1 MKKIL
6 KKLNKVT
13 ISLIVVGVILLLLL
27 FDFVWAKTY
36 QIEVAEIDPPN
47 PVCSGMNA
55 DEISNVNIT
64 LQVTH
69 FGKPVSG
76 HKIIGYSLVNE
87 ASAGTFIEN
96 IVRTDEDGY
105 AVFQYTVY
113 AQAPF
118 SPVSPVNM
126 IFFDEDNSIVFEI
139 NAELRFDLPVRQR
152 EEGGTV

>member
-1 MKKIL
+1 MREIFKKF
-6 KKLNKVT
+6 NKVT
-13 ISLIVVGVILLLLL
+13 VSLLVVGIILLLLL

-36 QIEVAEIDPPN
+36 QIKVANIDPPN

-55 DEISNVNIT
+55 DEISKVNIT

-69 FGKPVSG
+69 FGKPVSS
-76 HKIIGYSLVNE
+76 HKIIAYSLVNG
-87 ASAGTFIEN
+87 ASAGSFMEN
-96 IVRTDEDGY
+96 IVKTDEEGY
-105 AVFQYTVY
+105 AVFEYTVY

-139 NAELRFDLPVRQR
+139 NAELRFDLDVRQR
-152 EEGGTV
+152 EEEAA